1 MGFRIGQGYDLHR
14 LVPDKKLILA
24 GIEVQSPLGVE
35 AHSDGDVVLHAL
47 MDALL
52 GAAALGDIG
61 EHFPPS
67 DPAYKNANSQQLLA
81 EVLTK
86 LAPTKLTPVNVDVT
100 IFLEKPKL
108 SMYKDTFRHQIAT
121 LLGIEMD
128 YVSVKAKTNEG
139 LDAIGRSEAIAASVT
154 VLMAAPL

>member
-1 MGFRIGQGYDLHR
+1 MNLRIGQGYDLHR
-14 LVPDKKLILA
+14 LVPDKPLFIA
-24 GIEVQSPLGVE
+24 GVEVISPLGVE

-47 MDALL
+47 IDALL
-52 GAAALGDIG
+52 GAAAMGDIG

-67 DPAYKNANSQQLLA
+67 NPAYKDADSKQLLA
-81 EVLTK
+81 EVLK
-86 LAPTKLTPVNVDVT
+86 KIAPTKLRPINVDIT

-108 SMYKDTFRHQIAT
+108 SRYKDTFKHQVAS

-128 YVSVKAKTNEG
+128 CVNIKAKTNEK

-154 VLMAAPL
+154 VLMG